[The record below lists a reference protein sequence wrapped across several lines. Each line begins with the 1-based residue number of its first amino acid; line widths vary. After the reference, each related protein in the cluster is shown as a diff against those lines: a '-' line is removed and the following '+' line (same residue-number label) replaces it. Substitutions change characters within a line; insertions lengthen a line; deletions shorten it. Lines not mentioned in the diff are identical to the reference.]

1 MKTRTD
7 IPATGESKPIIPE
20 QEELTP
26 AEADLL
32 ISWWITIMDEQ

>member
-1 MKTRTD
+1 MSITATNEYGPL
-7 IPATGESKPIIPE
+7 IPD